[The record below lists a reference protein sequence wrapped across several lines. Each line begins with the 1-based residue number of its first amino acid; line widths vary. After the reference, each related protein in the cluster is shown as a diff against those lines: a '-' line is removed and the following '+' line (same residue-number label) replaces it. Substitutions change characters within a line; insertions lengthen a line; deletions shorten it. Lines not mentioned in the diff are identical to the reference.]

1 MEASTHFRTCPF
13 CEATCGLRLE
23 ISEDGEV
30 ESIRGDEDD
39 VLSAGFLCPKAFG
52 LKELREDPDRL
63 RAPLVRK
70 DGELCEATWEE
81 AFAAVEAGLGP
92 ILDEHGRDAVAVYAG
107 NPNAHNLSAMVYL
120 QVLLRALGSKNVY
133 SASSVDQMPKHF
145 SAGHMFGHWS
155 SIPVPDVDRTDHLMI
170 WGANP
175 LVSNGSLLTAPD
187 MRGRIRRIRE
197 RGGKVVVIDPR
208 RTRTAEHSDEHHF
221 IRPGTDALALFALV
235 NVLFEEKLADPG
247 LLAELCEGLDQVEA
261 LAGEFTPERV
271 EDACGIPSAELR
283 RMALELAAAD
293 KAAVYGR
300 IGTTV
305 QEFGT
310 LSSWLVDVLNIL
322 SGSFDQPGGAMFT
335 KAAAAQRNSVGQPGR
350 GRGVSSARWGSRV
363 RGLPEVLGELPVS
376 ALAEEIDTPGEGQ
389 VRALVTV
396 AGNPLVSTPNA
407 SRLAGAVEDLDFM
420 VAVDIYLNETTR
432 HADVVLPSPDPL
444 ARSHYDL
451 ALYQFAARNVANYSA
466 PILERDDGL
475 IEESEIFL
483 RLAGIVTGQG
493 AACDVDAIDD
503 AVAATLVAREIGT
516 TGGVIEG
523 RDASEILAELKP
535 RRGGDRVL
543 DLLLR
548 TGAHGDGFGAAPDG
562 LRLERLESEPHG
574 VDLGP
579 HEPRLP
585 EVLRTR
591 SGKVELAPKAITV
604 DVPRLS
610 ERLEA
615 GAWNGSGPK
624 MVLIGRRQLRS
635 NNSWMHNLNAL
646 VKGKDRCTALLNPA
660 DAERYGLTDGATAL
674 LRSAAGEIE
683 VPVEVSDEMMP
694 GVVSVPHGWGHDVDG
709 VRMATAAAHPGVN
722 SNVLADEGGVD
733 APSGNA
739 ILNGIPVEVEA
750 APPAPGCERVRVSD

>member
-1 MEASTHFRTCPF
+1 VAASTHYRTCPF

-23 ISEDGEV
+23 VSDDGAID
-30 ESIRGDEDD
+30 SIRGDAED
-39 VLSAGFLCPKAFG
+39 VLSQGFICPKAFG

-63 RAPLVRK
+63 RGPLVRSG
-70 DGELCEATWEE
+70 GELREATWEE
-81 AFAAVEAGLGP
+81 AFLAVEEGLGP
-92 ILDEHGRDAVAVYAG
+92 ILSEHGRDAVAVYAG

-120 QVLLRALGSKNVY
+120 QVFLRALGSKNVY

-155 SIPVPDVDRTDHLMI
+155 SIPVPDLDRTDHLMI

-187 MRGRIRRIRE
+187 MRGRIRRIQE
-197 RGGKVVVIDPR
+197 RGGRVIVIDPR
-208 RTRTAEHSDEHHF
+208 RTRTAENASEHHF

-235 NVLFEEKLADPG
+235 SVLFEEDLADPG
-247 LLAELCEGLDQVEA
+247 PLADHCAGLGEVER
-261 LAGEFTPERV
+261 LASEFSPERV
-271 EDACGIPSAELR
+271 EHACGIPARELR
-283 RMALELAAAD
+283 RLARELAAAD
-293 KAAVYGR
+293 RAAIYGR

-310 LSSWLVDVLNIL
+310 LSSWLVDVLNVL

-335 KAAAAQRNSVGQPGR
+335 KAAAAQRNSVGEPGR
-350 GRGVSSARWGSRV
+350 GRGVVSGRWGSRV

-407 SRLAGAVEDLDFM
+407 SRLAEAVAGLEFM
-420 VAVDIYLNETTR
+420 VAVDIYVNETSR

-451 ALYQFAARNVANYSA
+451 ALYQFAARNVANYSRA
-466 PILERDDGL
+466 ILERDDGL
-475 IEESEIFL
+475 IDEAEIFL
-483 RLAGIVTGQG
+483 RLTGIVTGQG
-493 AACDVDAIDD
+493 PDCDPEALDD
-503 AVAATLVAREIGT
+503 AVATALVAREVAT
-516 TGGVIEG
+516 AGGKLEG
-523 RDASEILAELKP
+523 RDQGEILEALEP
-535 RRGGDRVL
+535 RRGADRVL

-548 TGAHGDGFGAAPDG
+548 SGAHGDGFGIDPDG
-562 LRLERLESEPHG
+562 LTLDLLEDEPHG

-579 HEPRLP
+579 HVPRLP

-591 SGKVELAPKAITV
+591 SGKVELAPEAVTA
-604 DVPRLS
+604 DVPRLL

-615 GAWNGSGPK
+615 GAWNGSGPEL
-624 MVLIGRRQLRS
+624 VLIGRRQLRS

-646 VKGKDRCTALLNPA
+646 IKGKDRCTALVNPS
-660 DAERYGLTDGATAL
+660 DAERYGLSDGGSAL
-674 LRSAAGEIE
+674 VRSAAGELE
-683 VPVEVSDEMMP
+683 VPVEVSDEMMQ
-694 GVVSVPHGWGHDVDG
+694 GVVSIPHGWGHDVEG
-709 VRMATAAAHPGVN
+709 VKMATAAAHPGVN
-722 SNVLADEGGVD
+722 SNLLADERGVD
-733 APSGNA
+733 VPSGNA
-739 ILNGIPVEVEA
+739 VLSGIPISIEPVR
-750 APPAPGCERVRVSD
+750 PG